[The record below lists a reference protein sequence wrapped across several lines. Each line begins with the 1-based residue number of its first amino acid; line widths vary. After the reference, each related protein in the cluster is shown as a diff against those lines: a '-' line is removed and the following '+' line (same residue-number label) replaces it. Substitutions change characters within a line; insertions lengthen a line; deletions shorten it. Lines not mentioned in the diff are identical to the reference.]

1 MSGVG
6 DSAIGGEVKA
16 TSAKA
21 NAYREAT
28 MNSWKKARPIQAL
41 YELTYRCNHL
51 CTFCNNPLSR
61 HGSELSTEEAFR
73 VLAQLK
79 ELGVLFVTLTG
90 GEPLLR
96 KDFWEIAAEARR
108 LKLAIRVFSNAY
120 LIDDA
125 VADRLKELAVVE
137 TSISIHGS
145 RPDVHEKLTRIPGSF
160 QRVIDAVKRLRARSM
175 RVILKTP
182 VTKLNENDLFDIKAI
197 ADEHGAF
204 MVFDTT
210 ITPRFDG
217 DVSPLALAP
226 SEEFYEWFWGR
237 KGAPLRNGVEPK
249 PKTFAG
255 RDEMEGCCGTGRS
268 GLMVDPYGN
277 VYPCALW
284 FRKLGNVREQSLTEI
299 WDTSHELKAVR
310 RIAAEIQNEVI
321 PQQEDGA
328 FMSWCPATAE
338 SMTGDAKQAY
348 RPVLLN
354 AKYMKQSY
362 LAADAGKLVQID
374 GLPSDGEA
382 DACAHD

>member
-1 MSGVG
+1 VSGTTSTTS
-6 DSAIGGEVKA
+6 DSAAAVPVR
-16 TSAKA
+16 
-21 NAYREAT
+21 NPYREAT

-61 HGSELSTEEAFR
+61 HGSELSTEEAFK
-73 VLAQLK
+73 VLADLK

-96 KDFWEIAAEARR
+96 KDFWEIAQEARR

-145 RPDVHEKLTRIPGSF
+145 RPEVHEKLTRIPGSF
-160 QRVIDAVKRLRARSM
+160 QRVIDAVRRLRARDM
-175 RVILKTP
+175 RVVLKTP
-182 VTKLNENDLFDIKAI
+182 VTRLNEDDLFAVKAI
-197 ADEHGAF
+197 ADEFGAY

-226 SEEFYEWFWGR
+226 SEEFYQWFWGK
-237 KGAPLRNGVEPK
+237 KGAPLRHGVEPK
-249 PKTFAG
+249 PKTYAG

-284 FRKLGNVREQSLTEI
+284 FRKLGNVREQRLTEI
-299 WDTSHELKAVR
+299 WDTSEELKRVR
-310 RIAAEIQNEVI
+310 QIASDIQREVI
-321 PQQEDGA
+321 PQQKDGE

-338 SMTGDAKQAY
+338 SMTGDAKQVY
-348 RPVLLN
+348 RPALLN
-354 AKYMKQSY
+354 AKYMKQAY
-362 LAADAGKLVQID
+362 LMDNPGQLVQIEGIGTPGD
-374 GLPSDGEA
+374 A

>member
-1 MSGVG
+1 MSSSTTPVNR
-6 DSAIGGEVKA
+6 
-16 TSAKA
+16 
-21 NAYREAT
+21 NAYREVTA
-28 MNSWKKARPIQAL
+28 NSWKKARPIQAL

-61 HGSELSTEEAFR
+61 HGSELSTEEAFK

-96 KDFWEIAAEARR
+96 QDFWEIAEEARR

-125 VADRLKELAVVE
+125 VADRLKALSVVE

-145 RPDVHEKLTRIPGSF
+145 RPEVHEKLTRIPGSF
-160 QRVIDAVKRLRARSM
+160 QRVVDAVKRLRDRDL

-182 VTKLNENDLFDIKAI
+182 VTRLNENDLFDIKAI
-197 ADEHGAF
+197 ADAHGAY

-226 SEEFYEWFWGR
+226 SEEFYQWFWSK
-237 KGAPLRNGVEPK
+237 KGAPLRHGVEPK
-249 PKTFAG
+249 PKTYAG
-255 RDEMEGCCGTGRS
+255 REEMEGCCGTGRS

-299 WDTSHELKAVR
+299 WDGSSELKKVR
-310 RIAAEIQNEVI
+310 QIAADIQNDVI

-354 AKYMKQSY
+354 AKYMKQ
-362 LAADAGKLVQID
+362 AWAEENPGPLVQIE
-374 GLPSDGEA
+374 GLSGEA
-382 DACAHD
+382 EACSHD

>member
-1 MSGVG
+1 VSQPAPVM
-6 DSAIGGEVKA
+6 K
-16 TSAKA
+16 
-21 NAYREAT
+21 NAYREIT
-28 MNSWKKARPIQAL
+28 QSSWKKARPIQAL

-61 HGSELSTEEAFR
+61 EGSELSTEEAFQ
-73 VLAQLK
+73 VVAQLK
-79 ELGVLFVTLTG
+79 DLGVLFVTLTG

-96 KDFWEIAAEARR
+96 KDFWEIAEECRR
-108 LKLAIRVFSNAY
+108 QRLAIRVFSNAY

-125 VADRLKELAVVE
+125 VADRLKSLSVVE

-145 RPDVHEKLTRIPGSF
+145 RPEVHEKLTRIPGSF
-160 QRVIDAVKRLRARSM
+160 QRVVDAVKRLRERGM

-182 VTKLNENDLFDIKAI
+182 VTRLNENDLFDIKRI

-217 DVSPLALAP
+217 DVSPLGLAP
-226 SEEFYEWFWGR
+226 SEDFYRWFWSPE
-237 KGAPLRNGVEPK
+237 GALLRNGVNPK
-249 PKTFAG
+249 PRTYKG
-255 RDEMEGCCGTGRS
+255 REELEGCCGTGRS

-284 FRKLGNVREQSLTEI
+284 FRKLGNVRQQTLAEI
-299 WDTSHELKAVR
+299 WDGSQALKEVR
-310 RIAAEIQNEVI
+310 QIAKDIQDEVI
-321 PQQEDGA
+321 PQQEDGE

-338 SMTGDAKQAY
+338 AMTGDAKQAY

-354 AKYMKQSY
+354 SKYMKQAY
-362 LAADAGKLVQID
+362 EADLVQIS
-374 GLPSDGEA
+374 GLPSAGAAADEA
-382 DACAHD
+382 EACPHD